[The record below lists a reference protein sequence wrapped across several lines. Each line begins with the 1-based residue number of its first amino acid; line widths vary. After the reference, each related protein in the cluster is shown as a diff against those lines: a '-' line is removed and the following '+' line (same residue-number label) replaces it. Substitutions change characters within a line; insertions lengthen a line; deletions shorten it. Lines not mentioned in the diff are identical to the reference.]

1 MAKCELLKWYGSK
14 AFQCL
19 SNIPFFIHSEYFII
33 NKKQLTYYTCH
44 YDIKIHA
51 LKTTSSRRRITK
63 LFNKL
68 SSIEDKKKKSL
79 KSKKK

>member
-1 MAKCELLKWYGSK
+1 MAKCELLKWYVSK

-51 LKTTSSRRRITK
+51 LKTTSSSQEEESQ
-63 LFNKL
+63 N
-68 SSIEDKKKKSL
+68 SSTNFHPL
-79 KSKKK
+79 KTRKRNP